1 MDALNRCGWMDALSR
16 VGCMDAIS
24 RGEWWMHSVE
34 VNGWMH

>member
-1 MDALNRCGWMDALSR
+1 MDALSR

-34 VNGWMH
+34 VNGCMH